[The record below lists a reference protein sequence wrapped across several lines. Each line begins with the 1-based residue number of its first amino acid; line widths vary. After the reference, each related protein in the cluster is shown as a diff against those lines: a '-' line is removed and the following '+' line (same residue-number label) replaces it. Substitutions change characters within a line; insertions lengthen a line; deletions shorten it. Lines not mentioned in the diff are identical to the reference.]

1 MTESDWGARL
11 EASYQLADAIM
22 KDRATSFYQAFGNLP
37 EVRFRG
43 VAAVYAFCR
52 FADDTIDAVGEPG
65 AHSLGEARLILDE
78 LEAAVLAIHSD
89 SAEVSAQEI
98 SARLKA
104 ADDAWPWWAAFE
116 DTVRSFSIPLD
127 RFVSQIDG
135 QRMDADF
142 TDIKDDSEL
151 VLYSRRVAGSVG
163 TMLLPLLA
171 DDGRDMNDVGWLEAC
186 ENLGVGMQITNILR
200 DVGED
205 LRTRNRVYLPETR
218 RTEYGVS
225 RDIIERL
232 SHHPDPKTTASLIP
246 QSFIDMWESLATLAD
261 QYYNAYEPYLGWFHP
276 NCRVALV
283 AAALSYRAIADAVRK
298 EKYNCFSS
306 RCYTSAATRAALVLE
321 AKRRVKRLV

>member
-1 MTESDWGARL
+1 MTNSDWGTRL
-11 EASYQLADAIM
+11 EASYQLADSIM

-37 EVRFRG
+37 KDRFRG
-43 VAAVYAFCR
+43 VAAIYAFCR

-65 AHSLGEARLILDE
+65 AHSLDEARKILDQ
-78 LEAAVLAIHSD
+78 LESAVLAIHSYSGD
-89 SAEVSAQEI
+89 VSDQQI
-98 SARLKA
+98 FARLKA
-104 ADDAWPWWAAFE
+104 ADDAWLWWAAFE
-116 DTVRSFSIPLD
+116 DTVRRYTIPLD
-127 RFVSQIDG
+127 RFINQIDG

-142 TDIKDDSEL
+142 NDIRDDSEL
-151 VLYSRRVAGSVG
+151 VLYGRRVAGSVG

-171 DDGRDMNDVGWLEAC
+171 DDGRDTDDEGWIEAC

-205 LRTRNRVYLPETR
+205 LRARNRVYLPETR
-218 RTEYGVS
+218 MTEYGVS
-225 RDIIERL
+225 RDVIERL
-232 SHHPDPKTTASLIP
+232 SCHKDPKTTATLIP

-261 QYYNAYEPYLGWFHP
+261 QYYAAYESYLSWFHP

-298 EKYNCFSS
+298 DKYNCFSS